1 MVLMNPTTQLLR
13 TIGSPF
19 VKPEEEILRKRELLN
34 LYNYAEKNK
43 ISLLFLESY
52 RKTWDL
58 GELESVYKKKYERY
72 LRINEVMS
80 EASQLLTNAGIE
92 HAIFKTIRPYVAET
106 SDIDI
111 LIPKDD
117 KEYFEVLK
125 IFKATH
131 KLLGYGPESVTF
143 YSPKADIGIDLYR
156 NIAISHIV
164 YLDKEKIAKFTVKK
178 ELSCGQCV
186 VTLTPEADLLTIIN
200 HSIIKEQMFTLAEYY
215 TFLYYLSTMNKI
227 DMLTHLFIQ
236 TDTMNA
242 ARSFLAL
249 TSTLHRAAHGNIPSN
264 LLKTLESNPERKLE
278 ARRIV
283 KNDLKMPHK
292 YSLLTVFRDISEKLK
307 DPRTKTS
314 LAIQLWHM
322 LKPSFAKT
330 IIKLS
335 LEHGLRETY

>member
-1 MVLMNPTTQLLR
+1 MNPTIQILR

-19 VKPEEEILRKRELLN
+19 VKPEEEILGKKELLN
-34 LYNYAEKNK
+34 LYDYAEKNK
-43 ISLLFLESY
+43 ISLLFLDSY
-52 RKTWDL
+52 RKIGDL

-72 LRINEVMS
+72 LRIDEVMS
-80 EASQLLTNAGIE
+80 ETSQLLTNAGIE

-106 SDIDI
+106 SDIDV

-117 KEYFEVLK
+117 REYFGALK

-156 NIAISHIV
+156 NIAISYII
-164 YLDKEKIAKFTVKK
+164 YLDKEKIARFTVKK
-178 ELSCGQCV
+178 ELSCGERV
-186 VTLTPEADLLTIIN
+186 VTLAPEADVIAIIN

-215 TFLYYLSTMNKI
+215 TFLHHLSTMNKV
-227 DMLTHLFIQ
+227 DALSRLFNQ
-236 TDTMNA
+236 TDTTSA
-242 ARSFLAL
+242 TRSFLAL

-264 LLKTLESNPERKLE
+264 LLRMLESNPERTLE

-292 YSLLTVFRDISEKLK
+292 YSLLTVFRDLSEKLK
-307 DPRTKTS
+307 DSRTKTS

-330 IIKLS
+330 VIKLG